1 MEECVLL
8 LYTRFFKYIFR
19 LKKQCKSLEE
29 YLILNILLW
38 IRIPLILTISPEKL
52 AEIQTM
58 IEPTDSCR
66 HCCSS
71 CLTFVQNDNNLNQT
85 FQRPPSIRP
94 AATKLQC
101 KITWK
106 SGSLVTQDLCTV
118 LYCLSLLLSF
128 FFTVAC
134 VIKFSLQTH
143 QYVMNMF

>member
-1 MEECVLL
+1 MCFAFIHKVLQI
-8 LYTRFFKYIFR
+8 YIQIKNSAKVLRNILF
-19 LKKQCKSLEE
+19 
-29 YLILNILLW
+29 LNILLW

-52 AEIQTM
+52 AEILT
-58 IEPTDSCR
+58 IKEPTDSCR

-85 FQRPPSIRP
+85 FQNWIPHSIRP

-106 SGSLVTQDLCTV
+106 SLSLVTQDLCTV

-128 FFTVAC
+128 FFTMAC

-143 QYVMNMF
+143 QYVLNMF